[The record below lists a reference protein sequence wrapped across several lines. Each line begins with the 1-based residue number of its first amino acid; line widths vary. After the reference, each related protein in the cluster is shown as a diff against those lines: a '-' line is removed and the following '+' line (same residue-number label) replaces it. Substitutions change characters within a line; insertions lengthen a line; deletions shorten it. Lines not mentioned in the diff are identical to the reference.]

1 MSPFHKRRTIYSTKG
16 ETGLIFAL
24 LLGCFEKEEL
34 KEIKKEEIVQHET
47 CNDDIIVSQTAKN
60 ITDIQ
65 KDTAIV
71 IEKNFNNLQIPKNI
85 TAAAIVNAF
94 AESGLKPKIIGDNG
108 NSVGLFQ
115 LNRFGLGSK
124 MSVSHRQDANINST
138 VVGVQILKNQKL
150 LDKEKN
156 GATISELA
164 SIFVEDI
171 MRPKEIEK
179 EKQLRAKLS
188 KKIFPIRIEEKCI
201 TA

>member
-1 MSPFHKRRTIYSTKG
+1 
-16 ETGLIFAL
+16 LIFAL
-24 LLGCFEKEEL
+24 LLGCFENEQIKEQKL
-34 KEIKKEEIVQHET
+34 QKENVVQHET
-47 CNDDIIVSQTAKN
+47 CNDNIIVSQTAKN

-94 AESGLKPKIIGDNG
+94 AESRLKPKVIGDNG

-115 LNRFGLGSK
+115 LNKFGLGSK
-124 MSVSHRQDANINST
+124 MTVVHRQDANINST
-138 VVGVQILKNQKL
+138 VVGVQILKNQNL
-150 LDKEKN
+150 LEKEKK

-171 MRPKEIEK
+171 MRPKKVETEK
-179 EKQLRAKLS
+179 LLRVNLA
-188 KKIFPIRIEEKCI
+188 KKIFPNKIEEKC
-201 TA
+201 TTT

>member
-1 MSPFHKRRTIYSTKG
+1 
-16 ETGLIFAL
+16 LIFAL
-24 LLGCFEKEEL
+24 LLGCFEKEEI
-34 KEIKKEEIVQHET
+34 KEQKIQKEEIVQHET

-94 AESGLKPKIIGDNG
+94 AESRLKPKVIGDNG

-115 LNRFGLGSK
+115 LNKFGLGSK
-124 MSVSHRQDANINST
+124 MTVQHRQDANINST
-138 VVGVQILKNQKL
+138 VVAVQILKNQKL
-150 LDKEKN
+150 LDKEKK
-156 GATISELA
+156 GATIPELA

-171 MRPKEIEK
+171 MRPKEIEAEK
-179 EKQLRAKLS
+179 EHRAKLA
-188 KKIFPIRIEEKCI
+188 KKIFPTKIKEKCI

>member
-1 MSPFHKRRTIYSTKG
+1 MGSKEGNI
-16 ETGLIFAL
+16 LILTL
-24 LLGCFEKEEL
+24 LLACFEPTKVEKQIENKEETIQI
-34 KEIKKEEIVQHET
+34 EQCEDE
-47 CNDDIIVSQTAKN
+47 IIVSQTAKN

-94 AESGLKPKIIGDNG
+94 AESRLKPKVIGDNG

-115 LNRFGLGSK
+115 LNKFGLGSK
-124 MSVSHRQDANINST
+124 MTVQHRQDANINST

-156 GATISELA
+156 GATIPELA

-171 MRPKEIEK
+171 MRPKEIEAQK
-179 EKQLRAKLS
+179 EYRSKLAR
-188 KKIFPIRIEEKCI
+188 KIFPIKIKEKCI